1 MIWKLGEGEIGEITE
16 GQGSLVFLTDSAHV
30 EVALKQAGIVYE
42 GEIRLEDIGFCKVET
57 QQECVIGALC
67 IPRLMDVL
75 GSRYRILFFVNR
87 KNVVIVDDH
96 DIASRQIRRL
106 QGSRQGDN
114 KEKFLCNFLSQFIR
128 RDLAI
133 LGQYERRLMHLE
145 EEVSEGNIQDF
156 QAQIMPLRRELLSL
170 RGYYDEMMDM
180 GKDLEENEGHFFAKK
195 I

>member
-30 EVALKQAGIVYE
+30 E
-42 GEIRLEDIGFCKVET
+42 
-57 QQECVIGALC
+57 
-67 IPRLMDVL
+67 
-75 GSRYRILFFVNR
+75 
-87 KNVVIVDDH
+87 
-96 DIASRQIRRL
+96 
-106 QGSRQGDN
+106 
-114 KEKFLCNFLSQFIR
+114 FLCNFLSQFIR

-170 RGYYDEMMDM
+170 RSYYDEMMDM
-180 GKDLEENEGHFFAKK
+180 GKDLEENEGHFFTKK
-195 I
+195 NLKYFGALSDRADRLMSKTDHLLEYARQIRDACQSVVDESQNENMQFLTVISTIFYPLTLITGWRFFMCKTALFALRVVS